1 MMCLTTVYK
10 KGNSIA
16 TTSRVFSLVRQK
28 SQLARLILPLSF
40 RRTVPAPRAQSKTC
54 IQMNDS
60 TENFFLC
67 VPSIKRNVC
76 VVCVEPNSKEMM
88 SISLARCQEIFF
100 FWKDRRGQGQ
110 VESTPLVFGIWFLVF
125 LSCWFNKSLLCED
138 MKWGRYTSD
147 LVEATNTGAAMVA
160 LTR

>member
-1 MMCLTTVYK
+1 MICLTIVYK

-16 TTSRVFSLVRQK
+16 TTPRGFLQFRQK
-28 SQLARLILPLSF
+28 SKLARLILPLSL
-40 RRTVPAPRAQSKTC
+40 RRTIPAPGARSKTC

-88 SISLARCQEIFF
+88 SISLAPCQEIFF

-110 VESTPLVFGIWFLVF
+110 VESTPLVFGIWCFWFGFSLV
-125 LSCWFNKSLLCED
+125 
-138 MKWGRYTSD
+138 
-147 LVEATNTGAAMVA
+147 LV
-160 LTR
+160 

>member
-1 MMCLTTVYK
+1 
-10 KGNSIA
+10 
-16 TTSRVFSLVRQK
+16 
-28 SQLARLILPLSF
+28 
-40 RRTVPAPRAQSKTC
+40 
-54 IQMNDS
+54 
-60 TENFFLC
+60 
-67 VPSIKRNVC
+67 
-76 VVCVEPNSKEMM
+76 M

-138 MKWGRYTSD
+138 MWWGRYTSD
-147 LVEATNTGAAMVA
+147 SVEAPNVGAAMVA